1 MTLINKPEILVDQKA
16 LTGEGPSW
24 DAQHE
29 VLYWVDIPRATIYV
43 YNPATRQNQGIDLGK
58 DFSSIGAVVAC
69 KSGGLLFT
77 PERKIAYFDF
87 EQPTY
92 QILAEVEEDL
102 PGNRFNDGKCDPY
115 GRFLAGTM
123 QSAPDGTPTGSLYI
137 MDRDTKVRK
146 LLDGLV
152 ISNGLGWSTDYR
164 TFYLADS
171 FSKDVWAFDYDLE
184 HGNISRQ
191 RTAFTLPDGIWAA
204 DGLTTDTDGMLWL
217 ALWDGACVQRWDPRS
232 GELLATYPFPAKRTS
247 CPVFGGGDMNEL
259 YVTSA
264 AIGLQDSDWQA
275 YPHNGA
281 LMRLETEFTGL
292 PSFLFG
298 D

>member
-1 MTLINKPEILVDQKA
+1 LINKPEILVDQKSF
-16 LTGEGPSW
+16 TGECPSW
-24 DAQHE
+24 DAFRQ

-43 YNPATRQNQGIDLGK
+43 YNPNTRQNQGIDLSHH
-58 DFSSIGAVVAC
+58 FSSIGAVVSC

-87 EQPTY
+87 EKLSF
-92 QILAEVEEDL
+92 QILAEVENNL

-115 GRFLAGTM
+115 GRLLAGTM
-123 QSAPDGTPTGSLYI
+123 QNTPDGNPTGSLYI
-137 MDRDTKVRK
+137 MERDTKVRK

-152 ISNGLGWSTDYR
+152 ISNGMGWSPDYH

-171 FSKDVWAFDYDLE
+171 FSKNVWAFDYDLE

-191 RTAFTLPDGIWAA
+191 RTAFTLQDGDGVA
-204 DGLTTDTDGMLWL
+204 DGLTTDMEGKIWL
-217 ALWDGACVQRWDPRS
+217 ALWDGACIQRWDPRS

-247 CPVFGGGDMNEL
+247 CPVFGGKEVNEL

-264 AIGLQDSDWQA
+264 AKGLEETDLQA

-281 LMRLETEFTGL
+281 LMRLKTEFTGL
-292 PSFLFG
+292 PSFPFE

>member
-1 MTLINKPEILVDQKA
+1 MINKPEILVDQKA

-24 DAQHE
+24 DAKHQ
-29 VLYWVDIPRATIYV
+29 VLYWVDIPRSTIYV
-43 YNPATRQNQGIDLGK
+43 YNPATGQNQGIDLSK
-58 DFSSIGAVVAC
+58 NFSSIGAVVAC

-87 EQPTY
+87 DQPTY

-123 QSAPDGTPTGSLYI
+123 QNAPDGTPTGSLYSLE
-137 MDRDTKVRK
+137 RNTKVRK

-152 ISNGLGWSTDYR
+152 ISNGMGWSPDYR

-184 HGNISRQ
+184 NGNISRQ
-191 RTAFTLPDGIWAA
+191 RTAFTILDEIGVA
-204 DGLTTDTDGMLWL
+204 DGLTTDTDGMVWL
-217 ALWDGACVQRWDPRS
+217 ALWDGGCVQRWEPRS
-232 GELLATYPFPAKRTS
+232 GELLATYPFPAKRTT
-247 CPVFGGGDMNEL
+247 CPVFGGEQMNEL

-264 AIGLQDSDWQA
+264 VVGVQDSDWQV
-275 YPHNGA
+275 YPNNGA
-281 LMRLETEFTGL
+281 LMCLKTEFSGM
-292 PSFLFG
+292 PSFPFA

>member
-1 MTLINKPEILVDQKA
+1 MQNNPEILVDQKA

-24 DAQHE
+24 DAQRQ

-43 YNPATRQNQGIDLGK
+43 YNPATQQNQGIDLSK
-58 DFSSIGAVVAC
+58 DFSSIGAVVGC
-69 KSGGLLFT
+69 RSGGLLFT

-87 EQPTY
+87 DQPTY

-115 GRFLAGTM
+115 GRFLTGTM
-123 QSAPDGTPTGSLYI
+123 QNAPDGTATGSLYI
-137 MDRDTKVRK
+137 MERDTKVRK

-152 ISNGLGWSTDYR
+152 ISNGLGWSPDYR

-171 FSKDVWAFDYDLE
+171 YSKDVWAFDYDLE
-184 HGNISRQ
+184 NGNLSRK
-191 RTAFTLPDGIWAA
+191 RTAFTLQEGSGVA
-204 DGLTTDTDGMLWL
+204 DGLTTDTDGMVWL

-247 CPVFGGGDMNEL
+247 CPVFGGANMKDL
-259 YVTSA
+259 YITSA
-264 AIGLQDSDWQA
+264 AVGLQDADGQH
-275 YPHNGA
+275 YPHNGP
-281 LMRLETEFTGL
+281 L
-292 PSFLFG
+292 
-298 D
+298 

>member
-1 MTLINKPEILVDQKA
+1 MQNKPETLVDQKA
-16 LTGEGPSW
+16 MTGEGPSW
-24 DAQHE
+24 DAQHG

-43 YNPATRQNQGIDLGK
+43 YNPATRQNQGIDLSK
-58 DFSSIGAVVAC
+58 DFSSIGAVVAS

-87 EQPTY
+87 EQLNY
-92 QILAEVEEDL
+92 QILAEVESDL

-115 GRFLAGTM
+115 GRFLTGTM
-123 QSAPDGTPTGSLYI
+123 QNKPDGTPTGSLYI
-137 MDRDTKVRK
+137 MERDTKVRK

-152 ISNGLGWSTDYR
+152 ISNGLGWSPDYR

-184 HGNISRQ
+184 NGNISRQ
-191 RTAFTLPDGIWAA
+191 RTAFTLQARSGVA
-204 DGLTTDTDGMLWL
+204 DGLTTDTDGMIWL

-232 GELLATYPFPAKRTS
+232 GELLATYPFPAKRTT
-247 CPVFGGGDMNEL
+247 CPVFGGVDMNEL

-264 AIGLQDSDWQA
+264 AVGLQDSDWQA

-281 LMRLETEFTGL
+281 LMRLKTEFTGL
-292 PSFLFG
+292 PSFMFA

>member
-1 MTLINKPEILVDQKA
+1 MLRKPEILVDQKA

-24 DAQHE
+24 DVQHQ

-43 YNPATRQNQGIDLGK
+43 YNPATRQNQGINLSK

-123 QSAPDGTPTGSLYI
+123 QNTPDGTPTGSLYI

-152 ISNGLGWSTDYR
+152 ISNGLGWSPDYR

-184 HGNISRQ
+184 QGNISRQ
-191 RTAFTLPDGIWAA
+191 RIAFSLQEGSGVA

-217 ALWDGACVQRWDPRS
+217 ALWDGACIQRWDPRS
-232 GELLATYPFPAKRTS
+232 GELLATYPFPARRIT
-247 CPVFGGGDMNEL
+247 CPVFGGADMHEL

-281 LMRLETEFTGL
+281 LMRLKTEFTGM
-292 PSFLFG
+292 PSFIFAG
-298 D
+298 

>member
-1 MTLINKPEILVDQKA
+1 MINKPEVLVDQKA

-43 YNPATRQNQGIDLGK
+43 YNPATRQNQGIDLSK
-58 DFSSIGAVVAC
+58 DFSSIGTVVAC

-87 EQPTY
+87 EQLTY
-92 QILAEVEEDL
+92 QILAEVEKDL

-123 QSAPDGTPTGSLYI
+123 QNAPDGTPTGSLYI
-137 MDRDTKVRK
+137 MERDTKVRK

-152 ISNGLGWSTDYR
+152 ISNGLGWSPDYH

-184 HGNISRQ
+184 YGNISHQ
-191 RTAFTLPDGIWAA
+191 RVAFTLQEGGGVA
-204 DGLTTDTDGMLWL
+204 DGLTTDIDGMVWL
-217 ALWDGACVQRWDPRS
+217 ALWDGACVQRWNPNS
-232 GELLATYPFPAKRTS
+232 GDLLATYPFPARRTS
-247 CPVFGGGDMNEL
+247 CPVFGGEDMNEL

-264 AIGLQDSDWQA
+264 AIGLQDFDWQA

-281 LMRLETEFTGL
+281 LMRLKTEFTGL
-292 PSFLFG
+292 PSFLFA

>member
-1 MTLINKPEILVDQKA
+1 MQRKPEILVDQKA

-24 DAQHE
+24 DAQLE
-29 VLYWVDIPRATIYV
+29 VLYWVDIPRAIIYV
-43 YNPATRQNQGIDLGK
+43 YNPATQQNQGIDLSK
-58 DFSSIGAVVAC
+58 EFSSIGSVVAC

-87 EQPTY
+87 EQLTFK
-92 QILAEVEEDL
+92 ILAEVEKDL

-123 QSAPDGTPTGSLYI
+123 QNTPDGTPTGSLYI
-137 MDRDTKVRK
+137 MDRDVKVRK

-152 ISNGLGWSTDYR
+152 ISNGLGWSPDYR

-184 HGNISRQ
+184 LGNISQQ
-191 RTAFTLPDGIWAA
+191 RPAFTLQGGDGLA
-204 DGLTTDTDGMLWL
+204 DGLTTDTDGMVWL
-217 ALWDGACVQRWDPRS
+217 ALWDGACVQRWDPRT
-232 GELLATYPFPAKRTS
+232 GELLETYSFPAKRTT
-247 CPVFGGGDMNEL
+247 CPVFGGEDMNEL

-264 AIGLQDSDWQA
+264 AKGLEEADWQA

-281 LMRLETEFTGL
+281 LMRLKTAFTGM
-292 PSFLFG
+292 PSFMFA

>member
-1 MTLINKPEILVDQKA
+1 LINKPEILVDQKA

-24 DAQHE
+24 DAQNG

-43 YNPATRQNQGIDLGK
+43 YNPATRQNQGIDLSK

-123 QSAPDGTPTGSLYI
+123 QTAPDGTPSGSLYI
-137 MDRDTKVRK
+137 MEHDTKVRK

-152 ISNGLGWSTDYR
+152 ISNGLGWSPDYR

-184 HGNISRQ
+184 HGTISHQ
-191 RTAFTLPDGIWAA
+191 RTAFTLQEGNGVA
-204 DGLTTDTDGMLWL
+204 DGLTTDADGMLWL
-217 ALWDGACVQRWDPRS
+217 VLWDGACVQRWDPRS
-232 GELLATYPFPAKRTS
+232 GALLATYPFPAKRTS
-247 CPVFGGGDMNEL
+247 CPVFGGEQMNEL

-264 AIGLQDSDWQA
+264 AVGLQDSDWQA

-281 LMRLETEFTGL
+281 LMRLKTEFTGM
-292 PSFLFG
+292 PSFRFE

>member
-1 MTLINKPEILVDQKA
+1 MSNKPEILVDQKA
-16 LTGEGPSW
+16 LTGEGPTW

-29 VLYWVDIPRATIYV
+29 VLYWVDIPKATIYV
-43 YNPATRQNQGIDLGK
+43 YNPATRQNQGIDLSK
-58 DFSSIGAVVAC
+58 DFSSIGAVVVC

-87 EQPTY
+87 EKLSY
-92 QILAEVEEDL
+92 QILAEVEHDL
-102 PGNRFNDGKCDPY
+102 PGNRFNDGKCDPN

-123 QSAPDGTPTGSLYI
+123 QNTPDGTPTGSLYS
-137 MDRDTKVRK
+137 MERDTTVRK

-152 ISNGLGWSTDYR
+152 ISNGLGWSPDYR

-184 HGNISRQ
+184 NGKISRQ
-191 RTAFTLPDGIWAA
+191 RTAFTLLDGAGVA
-204 DGLTTDTDGMLWL
+204 DGQTTDTVGMVWL

-232 GELLATYPFPAKRTS
+232 GELLATYSFPAKRTS
-247 CPVFGGGDMNEL
+247 CPVFGGEDMNEL

-275 YPHNGA
+275 YPNNGA
-281 LMRLETEFTGL
+281 LMRLKTEFTGMT
-292 PSFLFG
+292 SFVFAG
-298 D
+298 

>member
-1 MTLINKPEILVDQKA
+1 MINKPDVLVDQKA

-24 DAQHE
+24 DALRQ

-43 YNPATRQNQGIDLGK
+43 YNPATRQYQGIDLSK

-123 QSAPDGTPTGSLYI
+123 QDKPDGAPTGSLYI
-137 MDRDTKVRK
+137 MERDAKVRK

-152 ISNGLGWSTDYR
+152 ISNGLGWSPDYR

-184 HGNISRQ
+184 NGNLSRQ
-191 RTAFTLPDGIWAA
+191 RTAFTLQDGSGVA

-217 ALWDGACVQRWDPRS
+217 ALWDGACIQRWDPRS
-232 GELLATYPFPAKRTS
+232 GELLATYPFPAKRTT
-247 CPVFGGGDMNEL
+247 CPVFGGEKMNEL

-264 AIGLQDSDWQA
+264 AVGLKDSDWQA
-275 YPHNGA
+275 HPHNGA
-281 LMRLETEFTGL
+281 LMRLKTEFTGL
-292 PSFLFG
+292 PSFPFA

>member
-1 MTLINKPEILVDQKA
+1 LINKPEILVDQKA

-24 DAQHE
+24 DAQNG

-43 YNPATRQNQGIDLGK
+43 YNPATRQNQGIDLSK

-123 QSAPDGTPTGSLYI
+123 QTAPDGTPSGSLYI
-137 MDRDTKVRK
+137 MEHDTKIRK

-152 ISNGLGWSTDYR
+152 ISNGLGWSPDYR

-184 HGNISRQ
+184 HGTISHQ
-191 RTAFTLPDGIWAA
+191 RTAFTLQEGNGVA

-232 GELLATYPFPAKRTS
+232 GALLATYPFPAKRIS
-247 CPVFGGGDMNEL
+247 CPVFGGEQMNEL

-264 AIGLQDSDWQA
+264 AVGLQDSDWQA

-281 LMRLETEFTGL
+281 LMRLKTEFTGM
-292 PSFLFG
+292 PSFRFE

>member
-1 MTLINKPEILVDQKA
+1 MQLQPEILIDQKA

-29 VLYWVDIPRATIYV
+29 VLYWLDISRTTIFV
-43 YNPATRQNQGIDLGK
+43 YNPVTHQNQGIDLSK
-58 DFSSIGAVVAC
+58 DFSSIGSVVAC
-69 KSGGLLFT
+69 NSGGLLFT

-87 EQPTY
+87 RELSY
-92 QILAEVEEDL
+92 QVLAEVEPDL

-115 GRFLAGTM
+115 GRFLTGTM
-123 QSAPDGTPTGSLYI
+123 QIAEDGSPTGSLYS
-137 MDRDTKVRK
+137 MDRDLKVRK

-152 ISNGLGWSTDYR
+152 ISNGLGWSPNYR

-171 FSKDVWAFDYDLE
+171 SSRDIWAFDYDLE

-191 RTAFTLPDGIWAA
+191 RTAFTLQDGDGVA

-217 ALWDGACVQRWDPRS
+217 ALWDGACIQRWNPQS
-232 GELLATYPFPAKRTS
+232 GELLATYPFPARRTT
-247 CPVFGGGDMNEL
+247 CPVFGGEEMNEL

-264 AIGLQDSDWQA
+264 AIGLQETDWQA
-275 YPHNGA
+275 YPHNGS
-281 LMRLETEFTGL
+281 LMRLKTDFTGL
-292 PSFLFG
+292 PSFRFA

>member
-1 MTLINKPEILVDQKA
+1 MQHKPEILVDQKA

-24 DAQHE
+24 DAQYE

-43 YNPATRQNQGIDLGK
+43 YNPATHQNQGIDLSK
-58 DFSSIGAVVAC
+58 DFSSIGAVVAS

-87 EQPTY
+87 EKLNY
-92 QILAEVEEDL
+92 QILAEVEHDL
-102 PGNRFNDGKCDPY
+102 PGNRFNDGKCDPF

-123 QSAPDGTPTGSLYI
+123 QNKPDGTPTGSLYI
-137 MDRDTKVRK
+137 MEDDTKVRK

-152 ISNGLGWSTDYR
+152 ISNGLGWSPDYR
-164 TFYLADS
+164 TLYLADS
-171 FSKDVWAFDYDLE
+171 FSKDVWAFVYDLE
-184 HGNISRQ
+184 NGKISRK
-191 RTAFTLPDGIWAA
+191 RTAFTLPDDNGVA

-247 CPVFGGGDMNEL
+247 CPVFGGEQMNEL

-264 AIGLQDSDWQA
+264 AMGLEDADWQT

-281 LMRLETEFTGL
+281 LMRLKTEFTGL
-292 PSFLFG
+292 PSFMFAG
-298 D
+298 

>member
-1 MTLINKPEILVDQKA
+1 LINKPEILVDQKA

-24 DAQHE
+24 DAQNG

-43 YNPATRQNQGIDLGK
+43 YNPATRQNQGIDLSK

-123 QSAPDGTPTGSLYI
+123 QTAPDGTPSGSLYI
-137 MDRDTKVRK
+137 MEHDTKIRK

-152 ISNGLGWSTDYR
+152 ISNGLGWSPDYR

-184 HGNISRQ
+184 HGTISHQ
-191 RTAFTLPDGIWAA
+191 RTAFTLQEGNGVA

-232 GELLATYPFPAKRTS
+232 GALLATYPFPAKRTS
-247 CPVFGGGDMNEL
+247 CPVFGGEQMNEL

-264 AIGLQDSDWQA
+264 AVGLQDSDWQA

-281 LMRLETEFTGL
+281 LMRLKTEFTGM
-292 PSFLFG
+292 PSFRFE

>member
-1 MTLINKPEILVDQKA
+1 LINKPEILVDQKA

-24 DAQHE
+24 DAQNG

-43 YNPATRQNQGIDLGK
+43 YNPATRQNQGIDLSK
-58 DFSSIGAVVAC
+58 DFSSIGAVLPC

-87 EQPTY
+87 DQPTY

-115 GRFLAGTM
+115 GRFLTGTM
-123 QSAPDGTPTGSLYI
+123 QNAPDGTATGSLYS

-152 ISNGLGWSTDYR
+152 ISNGLGWSPDYR

-191 RTAFTLPDGIWAA
+191 RTAFTLQPGSGVA
-204 DGLTTDTDGMLWL
+204 DGLTTDTDGMVWL

-247 CPVFGGGDMNEL
+247 CPVFGGANMKDL

-264 AIGLQDSDWQA
+264 AVGLQDSDWQA

-281 LMRLETEFTGL
+281 LMRLKTEFSGM
-292 PSFLFG
+292 PSFPFA

>member
-1 MTLINKPEILVDQKA
+1 MINKPEILVDQKA

-24 DAQHE
+24 DAQNG

-43 YNPATRQNQGIDLGK
+43 YNPATRQNQGIDLSK

-123 QSAPDGTPTGSLYI
+123 QTAPDGTPSGSLYI
-137 MDRDTKVRK
+137 MEHDTKIRK

-152 ISNGLGWSTDYR
+152 ISNGLGWSPDYR

-184 HGNISRQ
+184 HGTISHQ
-191 RTAFTLPDGIWAA
+191 RTAFTLQEGNGVA

-232 GELLATYPFPAKRTS
+232 GALLATYPFPAKRTS
-247 CPVFGGGDMNEL
+247 CPVFGGEQMNEL

-264 AIGLQDSDWQA
+264 AVGLQDSDWQA

-281 LMRLETEFTGL
+281 LMRLKTEFTGM
-292 PSFLFG
+292 PSFRFE

>member
-1 MTLINKPEILVDQKA
+1 MKNKPEILVDQKA

-24 DAQHE
+24 DVRQQ
-29 VLYWVDIPRATIYV
+29 VLYWVDIPRSTIYV
-43 YNPATRQNQGIDLGK
+43 FNPATRQNQGIDLSK
-58 DFSSIGAVVAC
+58 DFSSIGSVVLC

-87 EQPTY
+87 EKLSI
-92 QILAEVEEDL
+92 QILAEVENNL
-102 PGNRFNDGKCDPY
+102 PGNRFNDGKCDPR

-123 QSAPDGTPTGSLYI
+123 QNNPDGTPTGSLYI
-137 MDRDTKVRK
+137 MDTDTSVRK

-152 ISNGLGWSTDYR
+152 ISNGLGWSPDYR

-184 HGNISRQ
+184 HGKISRQ
-191 RTAFTLPDGIWAA
+191 RTAFTLLEGSGVA
-204 DGLTTDTDGMLWL
+204 DGMTTDTDGMLWL
-217 ALWDGACVQRWDPRS
+217 ALWDGACIQHWDPLS

-247 CPVFGGGDMNEL
+247 CPVFGGKEMNEL

-264 AIGLQDSDWQA
+264 AIGLQDADWEA

-281 LMRLETEFTGL
+281 LMSLKTEFTGL
-292 PSFLFG
+292 PSFIFA